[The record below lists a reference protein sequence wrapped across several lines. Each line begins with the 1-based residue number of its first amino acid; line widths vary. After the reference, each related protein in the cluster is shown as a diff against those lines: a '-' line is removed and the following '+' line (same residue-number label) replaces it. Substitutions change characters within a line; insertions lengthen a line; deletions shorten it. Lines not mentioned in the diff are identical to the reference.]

1 VTIANNGKEAVELA
15 ETTVFDAILMDI
27 QMPEMDGYSATN
39 AIRNKLKLHDLPVI
53 AMTAHAMAGDKEKC
67 INAGMNDYISKPIDS
82 DLLYSKLIKFGAQNK
97 NDSID
102 PKKIKTE
109 KRQAK
114 KALPINLPDFMPGI
128 DIKSG
133 ISRFRG
139 DTEIYIKLLA
149 DFINNY
155 KNSIEKISTMIEG
168 NRIKDVLNYLH
179 GIKGIAGN
187 LSLSALYK
195 LSAELEIDIEKNAKA
210 DRTMLNNYEGAFL
223 EASNTL
229 NKIYELLN
237 NSSAKQKNNFDS
249 EFDPEDI
256 SEKINRLYEKIL
268 ENDIEAL
275 DIFNVVKN
283 LIQKRIPDDEIM
295 ILDKAINN
303 FDFDEAKIVLF
314 RIAEVFNITLK
325 EM

>member
-1 VTIANNGKEAVELA
+1 
-15 ETTVFDAILMDI
+15 
-27 QMPEMDGYSATN
+27 
-39 AIRNKLKLHDLPVI
+39 
-53 AMTAHAMAGDKEKC
+53 
-67 INAGMNDYISKPIDS
+67 
-82 DLLYSKLIKFGAQNK
+82 
-97 NDSID
+97 
-102 PKKIKTE
+102 
-109 KRQAK
+109 
-114 KALPINLPDFMPGI
+114 MPGI

-256 SEKINRLYEKIL
+256 SEKINRLYGKIL

-325 EM
+325 GM